1 MKDDLYCV
9 DMEILELLECF
20 IILSYFFLCVYL
32 VLFYDFLLSYLIF
45 LDSCIILFVGSMYL
59 GGVIIKYV
67 YDFMESFL
75 FLNVVKIL
83 ELFLLGVN
91 DFENILKKG
100 VGVLVVV
107 RIILNVDIYLK
118 VLELGDIVEFI
129 DMDIVDDGEF
139 LLKIFEFEGD
149 SYV

>member
-45 LDSCIILFVGSMYL
+45 LDSCIILFVGCMYL